1 MNLGVPGRHDTRAE
15 GPARDQILGGV
26 GGVASLGP
34 RSAAHHRRP
43 LAVRSSGSTDP
54 HLFLTKFK
62 LSIGPRSIENVVS
75 QYLEKTDIRDASV
88 HSLRHTF
95 GTHTVKRGTQLWVVQ
110 EVLGHA
116 SLKTTSLYVQ
126 LAREDM
132 DRQLQEHV
140 L

>member
-1 MNLGVPGRHDTRAE
+1 MDGAG
-15 GPARDQILGGV
+15 
-26 GGVASLGP
+26 
-34 RSAAHHRRP
+34 RRP
-43 LAVRSSGSTDP
+43 A
-54 HLFLTKFK
+54 LFLTKFK
-62 LSIGPRSIENVVS
+62 AG
-75 QYLEKTDIRDASV
+75 TCDALV

>member
-1 MNLGVPGRHDTRAE
+1 MPRPWEQGSRPDT
-15 GPARDQILGGV
+15 G
-26 GGVASLGP
+26 
-34 RSAAHHRRP
+34 
-43 LAVRSSGSTDP
+43 DP
-54 HLFLTKFK
+54 HLFLIKFK
-62 LSIGPRSIENVVS
+62 LGIGPRSIENVVAK
-75 QYLEKTDIRDASV
+75 YLTEAGIHGASV

-95 GTHTVKRGTQLWVVQ
+95 GTHTVKRGTRLRVVQ

-140 L
+140 LRFSQRFLFPTVVED